1 MTAALAVADQGFVV
15 HLVEKEA
22 QLGGNLRKIHNT
34 LERADVPKYLAELS
48 ARVLA
53 HSHIKLHLNS
63 KLTQFAGHVG
73 NFKSRVVSGA
83 KEENIAHGV
92 VILAIGGVE
101 RTTDLYQMGQSS
113 QVVTQTQ
120 LEDQLVGGQ
129 FEKQFGPA
137 PTVVMIQCVESRN
150 DKHTYCSRVCCAEAV
165 KNALEI
171 KRRRPGAQVVVLAR
185 DIRTYGF
192 RETYFQKAREAG
204 VLFVRYPDKQ
214 DPQVAQAQGKLSV
227 RVIDA
232 STGTELLLQ
241 PDLLA
246 LSVGI
251 APAQDNPIL
260 SGLMRSALTG
270 DGFFLEAHPKL
281 RPVDL
286 ANEGEF
292 ICGLSHSP
300 RFIDETIAQ
309 ARAAA
314 ARATTVLS
322 KSRLE
327 IPGQI
332 AKVDP
337 DNCVACATCVRTC
350 PYGAPLINELHKAE
364 IQGASCMGCGSCVAA
379 CPARTITLQHQEDRQ
394 LIAMLEELE
403 LVEGGTL

>member
-1 MTAALAVADQGFVV
+1 
-15 HLVEKEA
+15 
-22 QLGGNLRKIHNT
+22 
-34 LERADVPKYLAELS
+34 
-48 ARVLA
+48 
-53 HSHIKLHLNS
+53 
-63 KLTQFAGHVG
+63 
-73 NFKSRVVSGA
+73 
-83 KEENIAHGV
+83 
-92 VILAIGGVE
+92 
-101 RTTDLYQMGQSS
+101 
-113 QVVTQTQ
+113 
-120 LEDQLVGGQ
+120 
-129 FEKQFGPA
+129 
-137 PTVVMIQCVESRN
+137 MIQCVESRN
-150 DKHTYCSRVCCAEAV
+150 DKHTYCSRVCCSEAV

-214 DPQVAQAQGKLSV
+214 DPLVAQTQGKLSV

-350 PYGAPLINELHKAE
+350 PYGAPLIIDLHKAE

-394 LIAMLEELE
+394 LVAMLEELA